1 MKTVL
6 KPDGEPVR
14 IFEKDPVGFLL
25 DILQLRAEL
34 LKMAI
39 ETIKHHNKPT

>member
-1 MKTVL
+1 
-6 KPDGEPVR
+6 
-14 IFEKDPVGFLL
+14 LL